1 MESNQFESEI
11 DTLSKSFHSALKSL
25 SYDAKQIDQL
35 LSLSK
40 ILNPSSCSSLQSHP
54 TQQDSEN
61 RNPNTIENQQVND
74 PAKQFTDTIMN
85 QLEFLSDK
93 ISQMETKAA
102 TIQQVI
108 NEEKQALDAMQKTR
122 NAALKQKIII
132 QNVWNELERQNVLDT
147 LPGTELFRKGYRI
160 HTIMP
165 ENQNTDQEEFTRNP
179 PSASI
184 DRRSSS
190 VTVKTSHLTSQV
202 PPTVI
207 SQEQSTTT
215 TKSHKNEFD
224 VNTIHLEPISP
235 AEYQSTSK
243 TLLGRISLTD
253 LNSALA
259 EIHQVLVQKYKRLQS
274 PLRRIQDPIGSKGR
288 IRSSIHDELSENGLP
303 FVTEDEL
310 RKECA
315 FFVLE
320 ATARGILRVLRSM
333 NRIKHISCRQL
344 QIRYVWLN
352 YRQTENC

>member
-1 MESNQFESEI
+1 MMESNQFESEI
-11 DTLSKSFHSALKSL
+11 ETLSKSFHSALKSL

-40 ILNPSSCSSLQSHP
+40 ILNPSSFSSP
-54 TQQDSEN
+54 QDLEN
-61 RNPNTIENQQVND
+61 RNPNTIENQEVND

-165 ENQNTDQEEFTRNP
+165 ENVNTHQEEFKRHP

-184 DRRSSS
+184 DRRSSNL
-190 VTVKTSHLTSQV
+190 TVKTSHLSSQV
-202 PPTVI
+202 PPTMI
-207 SQEQSTTT
+207 SQEQSTTTT

-224 VNTIHLEPISP
+224 VNSIHLEPISP
-235 AEYQSTSK
+235 SEYQSTSK

-259 EIHQVLVQKYKRLQS
+259 EIHQVLVEKYKRLQS
-274 PLRRIQDPIGSKGR
+274 PLRRNQDPIGTKER
-288 IRSSIHDELSENGLP
+288 FRSSTHDDFSENGLP

-352 YRQTENC
+352 TRQKENSYDNV